1 MASQQSSCLCVYPVH
16 TILENTLLEFHTNTT
31 TNKIPKEL
39 LCNMDLTSD
48 PESNH
53 NESFGCLEIHT
64 GETTINID
72 PVFFLFTIDES
83 GSMSEICKDG
93 KTKMDHI
100 HFTMN
105 QMLLYFAENPEATIY
120 VHVNAFHDNVRTVIE
135 TTQVTQK
142 NVNDIIEQVK
152 KIRPQNST
160 NLELALKTANQI
172 MHDHLQTTS
181 KIISHPHRIV
191 HVLLTDGHPTMGDSS
206 ESSLASLVDDTFS
219 NVFIAFG
226 LDHNPL
232 LMNKLGNAGKNT
244 TNYLVKNLELI
255 GHVYGE
261 IVHNHLFKVLDNVV
275 LDVVGEEGA
284 IYDWYSNEW
293 KTTLH
298 ISPLTSESKKYY
310 YIKSNNPEAT
320 TIKISGNPIDTYA
333 GRYFEE
339 YVDKMPDL
347 VIVKSP
353 TLIEETSDDQPSDET
368 THDEQISDDETTH
381 EEIVDVNLTKHIFR
395 LCTQRLLYE
404 ARQYANGEETTNYD
418 DDLPS
423 SQQAIPF
430 LKRSYNY
437 NSQDQDNTNTNT
449 NTNDN
454 DILTTLSPPKLERNK
469 TTVYKLNLDEIP
481 EFPNLQEPLTQSQSQ
496 SQPHISKLDL
506 LKTQIRNHLKY
517 MSDYLEQINNQ
528 DNQDNQDIQ
537 FIKTLCEDM
546 DVALKTIGTR
556 NQQSYIN
563 ARSTSQGKQQIY
575 TVNIN
580 DEMSLPT
587 DPSDQQTTKDINNAY
602 ATPTALKLMRGFSQ
616 R

>member
-1 MASQQSSCLCVYPVH
+1 MASQQSSRPCVYPVH
-16 TILENTLLEFHTNTT
+16 TIVENTLLEFHTNTT

-53 NESFGCLEIHT
+53 NESFGCLEIHA

-93 KTKMDHI
+93 KTKMVHI

-120 VHVNAFHDNVRTVIE
+120 VHVNAFHDKVRTVIE
-135 TTQVTQK
+135 TTQVTQQ
-142 NVNDIIEQVK
+142 NVNDIIEQIK

-160 NLELALKTANQI
+160 NLELALKTANQT
-172 MHDHLQTTS
+172 MRDHLQTTS
-181 KIISHPHRIV
+181 KITPHSHRIV

-206 ESSLASLVDDTFS
+206 ESSLTSLVDDTFS

-261 IVHNHLFKVLDNVV
+261 IVHTHLFKVLDNVV
-275 LDVVGEEGA
+275 LDVVGEEESS

-298 ISPLTSESKKYY
+298 VSPLTSEAKKYY
-310 YIKSNNPEAT
+310 YVKSNNPEAT

-347 VIVKSP
+347 VIVKTP
-353 TLIEETSDDQPSDET
+353 TPTEETSDAQPDET
-368 THDEQISDDETTH
+368 TPDETTP
-381 EEIVDVNLTKHIFR
+381 EEIVDVDLTKHIFR

-404 ARQYANGEETTNYD
+404 ARQYANGEETNNYD
-418 DDLPS
+418 DDLPL

-437 NSQDQDNTNTNT
+437 NSQHQDI
-449 NTNDN
+449 ND
-454 DILTTLSPPKLERNK
+454 DIVTTPPPPKLERNK
-469 TTVYKLNLDEIP
+469 TTVYKLDLEEIS
-481 EFPNLQEPLTQSQSQ
+481 EFPTLQEPLTQHQT
-496 SQPHISKLDL
+496 HISKLDL
-506 LKTQIRNHLKY
+506 LKSQMRDHLKY
-517 MSDYLEQINNQ
+517 MSLYLEQTNNQNNQNNQ
-528 DNQDNQDIQ
+528 DIQDIQ

-580 DEMSLPT
+580 DEISHPLDLT

>member
-1 MASQQSSCLCVYPVH
+1 
-16 TILENTLLEFHTNTT
+16 
-31 TNKIPKEL
+31 
-39 LCNMDLTSD
+39 
-48 PESNH
+48 
-53 NESFGCLEIHT
+53 
-64 GETTINID
+64 
-72 PVFFLFTIDES
+72 
-83 GSMSEICKDG
+83 MSEICKDG

-135 TTQVTQK
+135 TTQVSQQ
-142 NVNDIIEQVK
+142 NVNDIIEQIK

-160 NLELALKTANQI
+160 NLELALKTANQT
-172 MHDHLQTTS
+172 MRDHLQTTS
-181 KIISHPHRIV
+181 KITPHSHRIV

-275 LDVVGEEGA
+275 LDVVGGESA

-293 KTTLH
+293 KTTLN

-310 YIKSNNPEAT
+310 YVKSKDANNT
-320 TIKISGNPIDTYA
+320 TIKISGNPIDAYA
-333 GRYFEE
+333 GAYFEE

-347 VIVKSP
+347 VIIKSP
-353 TLIEETSDDQPSDET
+353 TPTEETSDEETQPTEEEPT
-368 THDEQISDDETTH
+368 
-381 EEIVDVNLTKHIFR
+381 EEIVDVDLTKHMFR

-404 ARQYANGEETTNYD
+404 ARQYANGENSEEPNNNYD

-430 LKRSYNY
+430 LKRSF
-437 NSQDQDNTNTNT
+437 NSYDHDM
-449 NTNDN
+449 ND
-454 DILTTLSPPKLERNK
+454 DIVTSPPPPKLERNK

-481 EFPNLQEPLTQSQSQ
+481 EFPISQEPLTQTQTQ
-496 SQPHISKLDL
+496 TQPQPHISKLDL
-506 LKTQIRNHLKY
+506 LKSKIRYHLKY
-517 MSDYLEQINNQ
+517 MSDYLEQQTNNQ
-528 DNQDNQDIQ
+528 DNQDNQNNQ
-537 FIKTLCEDM
+537 FIKTLCDDM
-546 DVALKTIGTR
+546 DIALKTIGTR

-580 DEMSLPT
+580 DEISHPVDT
-587 DPSDQQTTKDINNAY
+587 SSYTTDQQTTQDINNAY

>member
-1 MASQQSSCLCVYPVH
+1 MASQQSSRPCVYPVH
-16 TILENTLLEFHTNTT
+16 TILENTLLEFHTNTN

-39 LCNMDLTSD
+39 LCNMDITST
-48 PESNH
+48 PNI

-120 VHVNAFHDNVRTVIE
+120 VHVNAFHDKVRTVIE
-135 TTQVTQK
+135 TTQVTNK
-142 NVNDIIEQVK
+142 NVNDIIEQIK

-160 NLELALKTANQI
+160 NLELALKTANQT

-181 KIISHPHRIV
+181 KITCHSHRIV

-275 LDVVGEEGA
+275 LDVVGEEGT

-310 YIKSNNPEAT
+310 YVKSKNPYNT
-320 TIKISGNPIDTYA
+320 IIKISGNPIDTYA
-333 GRYFEE
+333 GTYFEE

-347 VIVKSP
+347 VIVKTP
-353 TLIEETSDDQPSDET
+353 TEETSDEESQT
-368 THDEQISDDETTH
+368 
-381 EEIVDVNLTKHIFR
+381 EEIVDVDLTKHIFR

-404 ARQYANGEETTNYD
+404 ARQYANGEETNNYD
-418 DDLPS
+418 DDLPL

-437 NSQDQDNTNTNT
+437 NSQHQDI
-449 NTNDN
+449 ND
-454 DILTTLSPPKLERNK
+454 DILTTPPPPKLERNK
-469 TTVYKLNLDEIP
+469 TTVYKLDLEEIP
-481 EFPNLQEPLTQSQSQ
+481 EFPTSQEHLTQDQS
-496 SQPHISKLDL
+496 HISKLDL
-506 LKTQIRNHLKY
+506 LKSQIRAHLKY
-517 MSDYLEQINNQ
+517 MSDYLEQTNNQ
-528 DNQDNQDIQ
+528 NNQNNQHKQ
-537 FIKTLCEDM
+537 FIKTLCDDM

-575 TVNIN
+575 NVNIN
-580 DEMSLPT
+580 DEISHPSEPLDPT
-587 DPSDQQTTKDINNAY
+587 DTSDQQTTQDINNAY

>member
-1 MASQQSSCLCVYPVH
+1 MASQQSSRPCVYPVH
-16 TILENTLLEFHTNTT
+16 TILENAFLEFHTNTN

-39 LCNMDLTSD
+39 LCNMDITTTST
-48 PESNH
+48 ST
-53 NESFGCLEIHT
+53 ESFGCLEIHT

-93 KTKMDHI
+93 KTKMVHI

-135 TTQVTQK
+135 TTQVTNK
-142 NVNDIIEQVK
+142 NVNDIIEQIK

-160 NLELALKTANQI
+160 NLELALKTANQT
-172 MHDHLQTTS
+172 MRDYLQTTS
-181 KIISHPHRIV
+181 KITPHSHRIV

-261 IVHNHLFKVLDNVV
+261 IVHTHLFKVLDNVV
-275 LDVVGEEGA
+275 LDVVGGESS

-293 KTTLH
+293 KTTLN

-310 YIKSNNPEAT
+310 YVKSKDANNT
-320 TIKISGNPIDTYA
+320 TIKISGNPVDIYA
-333 GRYFEE
+333 GTYFEE

-347 VIVKSP
+347 VIVKTP
-353 TLIEETSDDQPSDET
+353 TEEEPT
-368 THDEQISDDETTH
+368 
-381 EEIVDVNLTKHIFR
+381 EEIVDVDLTKHMFR

-404 ARQYANGEETTNYD
+404 ARQYANGENNEEPINNYD

-437 NSQDQDNTNTNT
+437 NSQYHDI
-449 NTNDN
+449 ND
-454 DILTTLSPPKLERNK
+454 DMVTTSTPTPPPPKLERNK
-469 TTVYKLNLDEIP
+469 TTVYKFNLDEIP
-481 EFPNLQEPLTQSQSQ
+481 EIPISQETLTQP
-496 SQPHISKLDL
+496 QPHISKLDL
-506 LKTQIRNHLKY
+506 LKSQIRDHLKY
-517 MSDYLEQINNQ
+517 MSDYLKQTNNQ
-528 DNQDNQDIQ
+528 DNQ
-537 FIKTLCEDM
+537 FIKTLCDDM
-546 DVALKTIGTR
+546 DIALKTIGTR

-563 ARSTSQGKQQIY
+563 ARATSQGKQQIY

-580 DEMSLPT
+580 DEISHPLDPT
-587 DPSDQQTTKDINNAY
+587 DPSDQQTNQDINNAY

>member
-1 MASQQSSCLCVYPVH
+1 MASQQSSRPCVYPLH
-16 TILENTLLEFHTNTT
+16 TILENTLLEFHTNTN

-39 LCNMDLTSD
+39 LCNLDITTTSTST
-48 PESNH
+48 PT
-53 NESFGCLEIHT
+53 ESFGCLEIHT

-93 KTKMDHI
+93 KTKMDHV

-105 QMLLYFAENPEATIY
+105 QILLYFAENPEATIY
-120 VHVNAFHDNVRTVIE
+120 VHVNAFHDNVRTIIE
-135 TTQVTQK
+135 KTQVTNK
-142 NVNDIIEQVK
+142 NVNDIIEQIK

-160 NLELALKTANQI
+160 NLELALKTANQT

-181 KIISHPHRIV
+181 KITCHSHRIV
-191 HVLLTDGHPTMGDSS
+191 HVLLTDGNPTMGDSS

-261 IVHNHLFKVLDNVV
+261 IVHTHLFKVLDNVV
-275 LDVVGEEGA
+275 LDVVGEEEGE

-310 YIKSNNPEAT
+310 YVKSKNPYNT
-320 TIKISGNPIDTYA
+320 IIKISGNPIDTYA
-333 GRYFEE
+333 GTYFEE

-347 VIVKSP
+347 VIVKTP
-353 TLIEETSDDQPSDET
+353 TEETSDEETPQDEESQT
-368 THDEQISDDETTH
+368 
-381 EEIVDVNLTKHIFR
+381 EEIVDVDLTKHIFR

-404 ARQYANGEETTNYD
+404 ARQYANGEETNNYD
-418 DDLPS
+418 DDLPL

-437 NSQDQDNTNTNT
+437 NSQHQDI
-449 NTNDN
+449 NDDIN
-454 DILTTLSPPKLERNK
+454 DDILTTTTPPPPKLERNK
-469 TTVYKLNLDEIP
+469 TTVYKLNLEEIP
-481 EFPNLQEPLTQSQSQ
+481 EFPTLQEPLTQHQHQ
-496 SQPHISKLDL
+496 DQPHISKLNL
-506 LKTQIRNHLKY
+506 LKSQMRDHLKY
-517 MSDYLEQINNQ
+517 MSDYLEQQTNNKEHEQ
-528 DNQDNQDIQ
+528 NKQ
-537 FIKTLCEDM
+537 FIKTLCDDM

-575 TVNIN
+575 NVNIN
-580 DEMSLPT
+580 DEISHPLDPLDSLHQHT
-587 DPSDQQTTKDINNAY
+587 SNDINNAY

>member
-1 MASQQSSCLCVYPVH
+1 M
-16 TILENTLLEFHTNTT
+16 
-31 TNKIPKEL
+31 
-39 LCNMDLTSD
+39 
-48 PESNH
+48 
-53 NESFGCLEIHT
+53 
-64 GETTINID
+64 NID

-83 GSMSEICKDG
+83 GSMSEMCKDG

-135 TTQVTQK
+135 TTQVTQQ
-142 NVNDIIEQVK
+142 NVNDIIEQIK

-160 NLELALKTANQI
+160 NLELALKTANQT
-172 MHDHLQTTS
+172 MRDHLQTTC
-181 KIISHPHRIV
+181 KITPHSHRIV

-261 IVHNHLFKVLDNVV
+261 IIHTHLFKVLDNVV
-275 LDVVGEEGA
+275 LDVVGGE

-293 KTTLH
+293 KTTLN
-298 ISPLTSESKKYY
+298 ISPLTSEAKKYY
-310 YIKSNNPEAT
+310 YVKSKDANNT

-333 GRYFEE
+333 GTYFEE

-347 VIVKSP
+347 VIIKSP
-353 TLIEETSDDQPSDET
+353 TEEEPTEEEPT
-368 THDEQISDDETTH
+368 
-381 EEIVDVNLTKHIFR
+381 EEIVDVDLTKHMFR

-404 ARQYANGEETTNYD
+404 ARQYANGENSKEPNNKYD

-437 NSQDQDNTNTNT
+437 NSPDHDNTNTNT
-449 NTNDN
+449 NTNE
-454 DILTTLSPPKLERNK
+454 ILTTLSPPKLERNK

-481 EFPNLQEPLTQSQSQ
+481 EFSISQEPLTQPQQ
-496 SQPHISKLDL
+496 EPHISKLDL
-506 LKTQIRNHLKY
+506 LKSKIRCHLKY
-517 MSDYLEQINNQ
+517 MSDYLDQQANNQ
-528 DNQDNQDIQ
+528 DNQ
-537 FIKTLCEDM
+537 FIKTLCDDM
-546 DVALKTIGTR
+546 DIALKTIGTR

-563 ARSTSQGKQQIY
+563 ARATSQGKQQIY

-580 DEMSLPT
+580 DEISYPT
-587 DPSDQQTTKDINNAY
+587 DPTDKQTTQDINNAY

>member
-1 MASQQSSCLCVYPVH
+1 MASQQSSCSCVYPVH
-16 TILENTLLEFHTNTT
+16 TILENTLLEFHTNTN

-39 LCNMDLTSD
+39 LCNMDLTST
-48 PESNH
+48 PNT

-83 GSMSEICKDG
+83 GSMNEICKDG
-93 KTKMDHI
+93 KKKMDHI

-120 VHVNAFHDNVRTVIE
+120 VHVNAFHDKVRTVIE
-135 TTQVTQK
+135 TTQVTQQ
-142 NVNDIIEQVK
+142 NVNDIIEQIK

-160 NLELALKTANQI
+160 NLELALKTANQT
-172 MHDHLQTTS
+172 MRDHLQTTS
-181 KIISHPHRIV
+181 KITSQMHRIV

-275 LDVVGEEGA
+275 LDVVGGEGE

-298 ISPLTSESKKYY
+298 ISPLTSEAKKYY
-310 YIKSNNPEAT
+310 YVKSKNPYTT
-320 TIKISGNPIDTYA
+320 TIKISGNPIDNYA

-347 VIVKSP
+347 VIIKSP
-353 TLIEETSDDQPSDET
+353 TEEESTEEEPT
-368 THDEQISDDETTH
+368 
-381 EEIVDVNLTKHIFR
+381 EEIVDVDLTKHMFR

-404 ARQYANGEETTNYD
+404 ARQYANGETSEEPNNKYD

-423 SQQAIPF
+423 SHQAIPF

-437 NSQDQDNTNTNT
+437 NSPDHDNTNTNE
-449 NTNDN
+449 
-454 DILTTLSPPKLERNK
+454 ILTTLSPPKLERNK
-469 TTVYKLNLDEIP
+469 TTVYKFNLDEIP
-481 EFPNLQEPLTQSQSQ
+481 EFPISQEPLTQTQPE
-496 SQPHISKLDL
+496 PHISKLDL
-506 LKTQIRNHLKY
+506 LKSKIRTHLKY
-517 MSDYLEQINNQ
+517 MSDYLEQRTNNQ
-528 DNQDNQDIQ
+528 DNQDNQDNQ
-537 FIKTLCEDM
+537 FIKTLCDDM

-563 ARSTSQGKQQIY
+563 ARATSQGKQQIY

-587 DPSDQQTTKDINNAY
+587 DPSDQQTTQDINNAY

>member
-1 MASQQSSCLCVYPVH
+1 MASHQSSCSCVYPVH
-16 TILENTLLEFHTNTT
+16 TILENTLLEFHTNT
-31 TNKIPKEL
+31 NKIPKEL
-39 LCNMDLTSD
+39 LCNMDLTY
-48 PESNH
+48 NT

-64 GETTINID
+64 GETSINID

-120 VHVNAFHDNVRTVIE
+120 VHINAFHDNVRTVIE
-135 TTQVTQK
+135 TTQVTHK
-142 NVNDIIEQVK
+142 NVNNIIEKIK

-160 NLELALKTANQI
+160 NLELALKTANQT
-172 MHDHLQTTS
+172 MHNHLQTTS
-181 KIISHPHRIV
+181 KITSHPHRIV
-191 HVLLTDGHPTMGDSS
+191 HVLLTDGHPTMGDIS
-206 ESSLASLVDDTFS
+206 ESSLASLIDDTFS

-275 LDVVGEEGA
+275 LDVVGGEGA

-298 ISPLTSESKKYY
+298 VSSLTSEAKKYY
-310 YIKSNNPEAT
+310 YIKSSNPDNT
-320 TIKISGNPIDTYA
+320 TIKILGNPVDRYA
-333 GRYFEE
+333 GTYFEE

-353 TLIEETSDDQPSDET
+353 IDSEESDKEPTEEPT
-368 THDEQISDDETTH
+368 
-381 EEIVDVNLTKHIFR
+381 EEIVDVDLTKHIFR

-404 ARQYANGEETTNYD
+404 ARQFANDANCEETNNYD
-418 DDLPS
+418 DDLPL
-423 SQQAIPF
+423 SQSIPF
-430 LKRSYNY
+430 LKRSYN
-437 NSQDQDNTNTNT
+437 
-449 NTNDN
+449 ND
-454 DILTTLSPPKLERNK
+454 TSTPPKLERDK
-469 TTVYKLNLDEIP
+469 TTVYKLDLEDIP
-481 EFPNLQEPLTQSQSQ
+481 EIQIPQDHSINN
-496 SQPHISKLDL
+496 SKLDL
-506 LKTQIRNHLKY
+506 LKCKIRDHLKY
-517 MSDYLEQINNQ
+517 MSDYLEQNATTNDQ
-528 DNQDNQDIQ
+528 YNQ
-537 FIKTLCEDM
+537 FIKTLCDDM
-546 DVALKTIGTR
+546 DIALKTIGTR

-563 ARSTSQGKQQIY
+563 ARSASQGRQQIY

-580 DEMSLPT
+580 DEISHPSEALDT
-587 DPSDQQTTKDINNAY
+587 SDQQTAQETNQDINNAY